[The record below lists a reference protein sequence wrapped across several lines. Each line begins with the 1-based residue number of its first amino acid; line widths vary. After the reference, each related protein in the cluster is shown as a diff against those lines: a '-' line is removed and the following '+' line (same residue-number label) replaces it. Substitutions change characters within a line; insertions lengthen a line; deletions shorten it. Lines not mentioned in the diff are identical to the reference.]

1 MKKKYRYLVTT
12 LIGILMFFT
21 IICMKNI
28 FNKKTTTEI
37 LHVLTDATFIPGF
50 ILFGFGLLTVAYN
63 AGTFDAIVYGFK
75 MFIGKFFRKL
85 PQRKYKTLYEYR
97 VATHEEKSSFA
108 DLIIVGIAF
117 IVISLIFLII
127 YFKTLN

>member
-1 MKKKYRYLVTT
+1 
-12 LIGILMFFT
+12 MFFA

-50 ILFGFGLLTVAYN
+50 TLFGFGLLAVAYN

-75 MFIGKFFRKL
+75 MFIGKFFRNL

-108 DLIIVGIAF
+108 HLIIVGIAF